1 MSSITVVQCDN
12 VLLRSFLCIDLP
24 LKWGTLHKFHAQVGD
39 HHNHK
44 YHHNR
49 HHIDCHFQC
58 NDRDPW
64 LRLLHPSDG
73 LLGSEAHPQF
83 LPGGDYVDAELP
95 LWRWWL
101 SSSLSNSN
109 TFYFHSHHHN
119 LRPQI
124 VSGVACIF
132 CGLLQGQTD
141 PDLKNLQVE
150 EHDVFWSDN
159 IQYPSQ
165 KIKMEK
171 K

>member
-12 VLLRSFLCIDLP
+12 VLLRPFLCIDLP

-39 HHNHK
+39 HHNLK

-83 LPGGDYVDAELP
+83 LPGGDYVDADVGQNYHCEGDGYPRVIIQFKYFLF
-95 LWRWWL
+95 LQ
-101 SSSLSNSN
+101 SSSQSPSTDCFWRCLYLLWSPP
-109 TFYFHSHHHN
+109 
-119 LRPQI
+119 RPD
-124 VSGVACIF
+124 G
-132 CGLLQGQTD
+132 
-141 PDLKNLQVE
+141 PRPE
-150 EHDVFWSDN
+150 EFAGGGA
-159 IQYPSQ
+159 
-165 KIKMEK
+165 
-171 K
+171 

>member
-12 VLLRSFLCIDLP
+12 VLLRPFLCIDLP

-64 LRLLHPSDG
+64 LHLLHPSDG

-83 LPGGDYVDAELP
+83 LPGGDYVDADVGQNYHCEGDGDPRQHPIQILSIFTVIITISVHRLFLALP
-95 LWRWWL
+95 A
-101 SSSLSNSN
+101 SSV
-109 TFYFHSHHHN
+109 
-119 LRPQI
+119 
-124 VSGVACIF
+124 VSSKARR
-132 CGLLQGQTD
+132 TRT
-141 PDLKNLQVE
+141 
-150 EHDVFWSDN
+150 
-159 IQYPSQ
+159 
-165 KIKMEK
+165 
-171 K
+171 